1 MIRLPMVNPREII
14 SVLTRKGFVIDRQ
27 TGSHVILRH
36 PVTKRQTLVAIHP
49 GDLPRSVMKKIFKQA
64 GVTEEEFREL
74 L

>member
-1 MIRLPMVNPREII
+1 MIRLPMVNPKEII
-14 SVLTRKGFVIDRQ
+14 AVLIRKGFQIDRQ

-49 GDLPRSVMKKIFKQA
+49 GDLPRSTMKKIFKQA
-64 GVTEEEFREL
+64 GLTEKEFSEL